1 MSEVMVLNEQE
12 RILRAL
18 KEELDMF
25 VHLHQHM
32 PIGRESEDVIDN
44 ALTQVKRFD
53 RDITY
58 VQISDLYNQMMTSEL
73 REA

>member
-1 MSEVMVLNEQE
+1 MSETTSLIE
-12 RILRAL
+12 REHILRIL
-18 KEELDMF
+18 KEETDLF

-53 RDITY
+53 RHITY
-58 VQISDLYNQMMTSEL
+58 VQISNLYNQMMTSEL